1 MTMQIAAPPRAK
13 EAQMDSAGSR
23 NDWITGIG
31 AVGAGLGM
39 LAFALFPLAIPIV
52 VLTIVALLPLALPLV
67 AVALIAAIL
76 TGVWLAIRAVGRG
89 IRRLG
94 RTSRHKGVR
103 PEGTVH
109 TARGDSLNPVFR
121 DGTAGVPR
129 S

>member
-1 MTMQIAAPPRAK
+1 
-13 EAQMDSAGSR
+13 MDSTGSR

-39 LAFALFPLAIPIV
+39 LAFALFPLAIPFV

-67 AVALIAAIL
+67 AVGLIATIL
-76 TGVWLAIRAVGRG
+76 AGLWLAIRTVGRG

-94 RTSRHKGVR
+94 RSSGHKGVR
-103 PEGTVH
+103 PKGTAH
-109 TARGDSLNPVFR
+109 TASGDSLHRVFR
-121 DGTAGVPR
+121 DGAAGVPR